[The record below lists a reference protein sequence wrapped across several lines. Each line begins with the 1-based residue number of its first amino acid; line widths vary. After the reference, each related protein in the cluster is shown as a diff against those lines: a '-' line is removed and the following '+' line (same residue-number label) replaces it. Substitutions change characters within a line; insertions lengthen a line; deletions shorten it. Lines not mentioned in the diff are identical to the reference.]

1 MSPMFDYRCKDCGH
15 VFEQLLATHKT
26 EPLPCPKCKSK
37 DLERLITG
45 PRHFQIKGTLK
56 KLT

>member
-1 MSPMFDYRCKDCGH
+1 MPCFDYKCKKCGH
-15 VFEQLLATHKT
+15 EFEQLLASHKS

-45 PRHFQIKGTLK
+45 DRRFKIKGTLK
-56 KLT
+56 ILT

>member
-1 MSPMFDYRCKDCGH
+1 MPCYDYKCLNCGH

-37 DLERLITG
+37 NLERLITG